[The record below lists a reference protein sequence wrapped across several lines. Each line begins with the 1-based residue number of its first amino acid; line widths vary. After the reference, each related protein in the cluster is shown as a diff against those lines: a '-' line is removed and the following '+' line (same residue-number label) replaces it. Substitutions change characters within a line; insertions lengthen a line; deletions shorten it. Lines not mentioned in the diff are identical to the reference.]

1 MATVTKKRKVAPK
14 LKTAPDTNSDAPKI
28 IAMKGGLTQNQLVQE
43 ALFTM
48 EDELRI
54 SKAAAADFVASL
66 QAVIDR
72 EITDGNP
79 VNLFGYVKITPRL
92 HTRGKRMVYKVFGD
106 PGSGRVSKTY
116 PAKTSLKLV
125 ALKPLK
131 DVQPAATKLG
141 RKV

>member
-14 LKTAPDTNSDAPKI
+14 PKTAPDTNSDAPKI

-106 PGSGRVSKTY
+106 PGSGKVSKTY
-116 PAKTSLKLV
+116 PAKTSLKLA